1 MYTGT
6 ISYNQRN
13 GKGCMHYCDGSI
25 YVGEWKNDVFYGVGV
40 FIDNN

>member
-13 GKGCMHYCDGSI
+13 GKGYMHYSGSI
-25 YVGEWKNDVFYGVGV
+25 YVGEWKNDVFYCVGV
-40 FIDNN
+40 FY